1 MFSQQY
7 WYWSCLVCKKK
18 IPKRVEITEVLEFS
32 DLQVLSDIIKRLWPY
47 YDTVIRS
54 IGKEWVLFTAWRPV
68 NSMYGNLWRARDNV
82 GKWYVKDN
90 FYEVIIYLSTN
101 TPIPFYLARQLIID
115 LRWWEL
121 PQRKQR
127 KKINSNAIKKKW
139 PKKTKEYERTI
150 RRMVIDYAKCAD
162 LTISEWEVY
171 DEYLNI
177 LGNEKLEE
185 EIQRVKNGWWKRVY
199 DQDYPELVSY
209 IKNKNH

>member
-1 MFSQQY
+1 MLSQQY
-7 WYWSCLVCKKK
+7 WYWSCLGCKKR
-18 IPKRVEITEVLEFS
+18 IPRRVEITEVLEFA
-32 DLQVLSDIIKRLWPY
+32 DLQILSDIIKRLWPF

-54 IGKEWVLFTAWRPV
+54 VGKEWILFSTGRPV
-68 NSMYGNLWRARDNV
+68 NSMYWNLWRARDNI
-82 GKWYVKDN
+82 GKWYIQDN

-101 TPIPFYLARQLIID
+101 TPIPFYLARQLIMD

-127 KKINSNAIKKKW
+127 KKIDRKKISTW

-150 RRMVIDYAKCAD
+150 RRIVIDYAKCSD
-162 LTISEWEVY
+162 LTISEWDVY
-171 DEYLNI
+171 NEYLNI
-177 LGNEKLEE
+177 LGNELLEK
-185 EIQRVKNGWWKRVY
+185 EIQQAKSNWWKRIY